1 MLCVAV
7 ALKCLKK
14 VSDLK
19 DTEADVIDQ
28 EYHYKRNSIRFVQE
42 SIKSNGYKISEE
54 FNSGGSDE
62 PINKSVWFSVKSF

>member
-1 MLCVAV
+1 M
-7 ALKCLKK
+7 
-14 VSDLK
+14 SDLK

-42 SIKSNGYKISEE
+42 SIKSNGYKICEE

>member
-1 MLCVAV
+1 M
-7 ALKCLKK
+7 
-14 VSDLK
+14 SDLK

-42 SIKSNGYKISEE
+42 SIKSNGYKICKK

-62 PINKSVWFSVKSF
+62 SINKSVWFSFKSF